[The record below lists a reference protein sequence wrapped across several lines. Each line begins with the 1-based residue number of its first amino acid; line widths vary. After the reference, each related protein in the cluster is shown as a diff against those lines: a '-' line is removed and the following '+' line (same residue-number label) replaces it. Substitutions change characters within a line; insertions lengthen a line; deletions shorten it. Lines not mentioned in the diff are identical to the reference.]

1 MPAPAPNR
9 FQCPWLGKE
18 VELTAERELHIAD
31 RHPDLLPRHRIEL
44 VEVLADPDVVRRSVR
59 ATSILLFSRWYTDVD
74 QGRHVVVVV
83 VDESRAPARSWIVT
97 AYTALRIGDGEV
109 LWQRS

>member
-1 MPAPAPNR
+1 
-9 FQCPWLGKE
+9 
-18 VELTAERELHIAD
+18 
-31 RHPDLLPRHRIEL
+31 LLPRHRIKL
-44 VEVLADPDVVRRSVR
+44 AEVLADPDLVRRSVR
-59 ATSILLFSRWYTDVD
+59 ATTILLFSRWYTDVG

-83 VDESRAPARSWIVT
+83 VDESRAPVRSWIVT